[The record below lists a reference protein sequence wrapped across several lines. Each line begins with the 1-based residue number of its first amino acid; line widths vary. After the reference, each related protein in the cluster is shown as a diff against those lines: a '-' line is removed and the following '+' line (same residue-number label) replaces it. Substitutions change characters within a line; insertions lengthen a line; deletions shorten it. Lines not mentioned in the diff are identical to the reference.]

1 MSLTSAALTL
11 LFAWLG
17 FGYWALILGNLLA
30 ATFQAGLFIRTRP
43 HRYAWP
49 RLKELRVPLRFG
61 SHLMAS
67 SIITTA
73 SLNLDDLVAGRQLGP
88 SALGIYGIAWS
99 LANVPLEK
107 VTTMVTTVIPGYL
120 AVVRSDLSEVRRYLR
135 HLTEGMA
142 LLTFPACV
150 GLALVAQEFV
160 AVALGSK
167 WHEAVAPLQILA
179 SYAAF
184 RSIVALLSKVLTAM
198 GNPRFV
204 MWNDLATLLLMG
216 FAFVVGSHWGVA
228 GIAWAWVVAYP
239 IVVIPL
245 YHKTFKSVEMT
256 LSEYVGAIRPALE
269 ATVIMTLAVLAVRR
283 LVSATPPLAR
293 LCVEVLTGAIAYGA
307 VLFFRHR
314 ERAGRFLQL
323 AKALAP
329 HRVPKP
335 EGSGTRIYL

>member
-1 MSLTSAALTL
+1 LPRFDAL
-11 LFAWLG
+11 
-17 FGYWALILGNLLA
+17 
-30 ATFQAGLFIRTRP
+30 R
-43 HRYAWP
+43 
-49 RLKELRVPLRFG
+49 EPLRFG

-120 AVVRSDLSEVRRYLR
+120 AIVRSDLSEVRRYLR
-135 HLTEGMA
+135 NLTEGMA

-160 AVALGSK
+160 AVALGTK
-167 WHEAVAPLQILA
+167 WHEAVAPLRILA

-216 FAFVVGSHWGVA
+216 FAFVVGSRWGVA

-245 YHKTFKSVEMT
+245 YRETFKTIRMT
-256 LSEYVGAIRPALE
+256 LIEYLASIRPALE
-269 ATVIMTLAVLAVRR
+269 ATTVMTLAVLAVHQIFLTTRP
-283 LVSATPPLAR
+283 LVR
-293 LCVEVLTGAIAYGA
+293 LCAEVLTGIIAYGA
-307 VLFFRHR
+307 TLFFRHKDR
-314 ERAGRFLQL
+314 TERFLQL
-323 AKALAP
+323 AK
-329 HRVPKP
+329 V
-335 EGSGTRIYL
+335 SGARHSSEV